1 MRSDYGLYVVAV
13 ICFIITGI
21 FLTGTVEGYEYTESM
36 GMATIAI
43 FLILGAIFALAGYA
57 VRPKVPV
64 SAISTAP
71 QTLPEPSAPP
81 LLPPVEEK
89 EEKPQVTQPLP
100 QEEQAPAAPPTPA
113 EPTPVVEET
122 PPAPAPTVE
131 EPAKAEEEKPI
142 RRRRKK
148 KTA

>member
-1 MRSDYGLYVVAV
+1 MRSDYGLYIVAV

-21 FLTGTVEGYEYTESM
+21 FLTGTVEGYKYTDPM
-36 GMATIAI
+36 GLAAIAI

-64 SAISTAP
+64 SAISAAP

-89 EEKPQVTQPLP
+89 VEEPEVTPPP
-100 QEEQAPAAPPTPA
+100 QEEQAPTAPPEPA
-113 EPTPVVEET
+113 PAVEEA

-131 EPAKAEEEKPI
+131 ETAKAEQEKPV

-148 KTA
+148 KTV

>member
-21 FLTGTVEGYEYTESM
+21 FLTGTVEGYKYTDSM
-36 GMATIAI
+36 GMAAIAI

-81 LLPPVEEK
+81 LLPPIEEK
-89 EEKPQVTQPLP
+89 EEEPQVTQPP
-100 QEEQAPAAPPTPA
+100 QEEQAPQAPPEPTPA
-113 EPTPVVEET
+113 VEEA
-122 PPAPAPTVE
+122 PPVSP
-131 EPAKAEEEKPI
+131 EPAKVEEEKPPAEKRA
-142 RRRRKK
+142 RRPRKK
-148 KTA
+148 KTATA

>member
-21 FLTGTVEGYEYTESM
+21 FLTGTVEGYKYTDSM
-36 GMATIAI
+36 GMAAIAI

-71 QTLPEPSAPP
+71 LTLPEPSAPP
-81 LLPPVEEK
+81 LLPPAEEK
-89 EEKPQVTQPLP
+89 EEETPATQPLP
-100 QEEQAPAAPPTPA
+100 QEEQAPQAPQ
-113 EPTPVVEET
+113 EPTPTVEET
-122 PPAPAPTVE
+122 PPTPAPTVE
-131 EPAKAEEEKPI
+131 EPAKAEEEKPV

>member
-21 FLTGTVEGYEYTESM
+21 FLTGTVEGYKYTDSM
-36 GMATIAI
+36 GMAAIAI

-71 QTLPEPSAPP
+71 QTLPEPSTPP

-89 EEKPQVTQPLP
+89 EEEPQVTQPLP
-100 QEEQAPAAPPTPA
+100 QEEQAPQAPPEPTPA
-113 EPTPVVEET
+113 VEEA
-122 PPAPAPTVE
+122 PPVSP
-131 EPAKAEEEKPI
+131 EPAKAEEEKPPAEKRA
-142 RRRRKK
+142 RRPRKK
-148 KTA
+148 KTATA

>member
-21 FLTGTVEGYEYTESM
+21 FLTGTVEGYKYTDSM
-36 GMATIAI
+36 GMAAIAI

-89 EEKPQVTQPLP
+89 EEETQVTQPLP
-100 QEEQAPAAPPTPA
+100 QEEQAPPEPTPA
-113 EPTPVVEET
+113 VEET
-122 PPAPAPTVE
+122 PPTPAPTAE
-131 EPAKAEEEKPI
+131 EPAKAEEEKPV